1 MKKSAE
7 NVKNTRGDGIDR
19 YLGDIKSRI
28 DSGIG
33 SPVGYPYEKERL
45 LLRAIRTGDG
55 DTARRLLNEIL
66 GCIFFSCAYDT
77 DSIKLRALE
86 LTVLMSRAA
95 LDGGADESLLSRMNR
110 KYIFD
115 FFRLES
121 IDDICLSL
129 TKMLGDFS
137 GEVLGIFEA
146 KHSAVISKVVSF
158 IRGNYMHK
166 ITLEDTADAVS
177 LSASHLSRIF
187 KEEMHTSFN
196 AFLSDIRIEKSKL
209 LLLSG
214 DFSIAEISGLVGFS
228 DQSYFNKVFR
238 KNTGMTPK
246 RFREANGEKESV
258 NVDFR

>member
-95 LDGGADESLLSRMNR
+95 LDGGADESLLSRMTGGVHLHTLVCPDEETFLR
-110 KYIFD
+110 I
-115 FFRLES
+115 RRALAQA
-121 IDDICLSL
+121 
-129 TKMLGDFS
+129 
-137 GEVLGIFEA
+137 GIL
-146 KHSAVISKVVSF
+146 
-158 IRGNYMHK
+158 Y
-166 ITLEDTADAVS
+166 
-177 LSASHLSRIF
+177 
-187 KEEMHTSFN
+187 
-196 AFLSDIRIEKSKL
+196 EK
-209 LLLSG
+209 
-214 DFSIAEISGLVGFS
+214 
-228 DQSYFNKVFR
+228 
-238 KNTGMTPK
+238 
-246 RFREANGEKESV
+246 
-258 NVDFR
+258 